1 MNRLI
6 DGVKVKQLRV
16 IPDERGR
23 LMEILRC
30 DDEQFTKFG
39 QVYMTTAYP
48 GVVKGWHYH
57 KSQTDRMTVV
67 SGMAKIV
74 LYDMRAD
81 SATRGAIEEYF
92 VGERNPLLLVIPP
105 GVCHGMKAIGAQP
118 AYMINAPDRAYDY
131 ESPDEFRLAA
141 HGGEIPYDWS
151 RQDG

>member
-1 MNRLI
+1 MIL
-6 DGVKVKQLRV
+6 GVVTRPLKV
-16 IPDERGR
+16 IPDERGF
-23 LMEILRC
+23 LMEILRG
-30 DDEQFTKFG
+30 DDPLFDRFG
-39 QVYMTTAYP
+39 QVYLTVAYP

-105 GVCHGMKAIGAQP
+105 GVCHGMKAISSSP
-118 AYMINAPDRAYDY
+118 AYMINVPNQPYDY
-131 ESPDEFRLAA
+131 AQPDEHRIAP
-141 HGGEIPYDWS
+141 HGGEVPYDWS
-151 RQDG
+151 RKDG